1 MDTPPKHMDY
11 GQGIHAL
18 DAGYLR
24 PGLAAVHLIVQAGRV
39 ALVDTGTHHS
49 LPVILHGLQALG
61 LGPEAVDY
69 ILLTH
74 VHLDHAG
81 AAGVLMARCPNARLV
96 VHPRGAPHMVDPARL
111 VAGATAVY
119 GAETFRALYG
129 EILPVDAARVTEAGD
144 GFELEL
150 AGRRLV
156 CFDTPGHARH
166 HLCIHDPASG
176 GVFTGD
182 AFGLSYRELDVD
194 GRPFIFPTTTPV
206 QFEPEAMHASIDRIM
221 ALGPSAAYL
230 THFGRVT
237 DLPRLAGD
245 LHAQLDAFVR
255 LAEAAPVDGAL
266 RHAWLV
272 AELEALLIAQLYRHG
287 CRLGDADLRQ
297 LLAHDVELNAQGLG
311 IWLDRREHGLDVSPG
326 RSMRLRNGA

>member
-1 MDTPPKHMDY
+1 MDIPPKHMDY

-24 PGLAAVHLIVQAGRV
+24 PGLAAVHLIVQDGRV
-39 ALVDTGTHHS
+39 ALVDTGTQQS
-49 LPVILHGLQALG
+49 VPAVLDTLAALG
-61 LGPEAVDY
+61 LGPDAVDY

-119 GAETFRALYG
+119 GEEKFRALYG
-129 EILPVDAARVTEAGD
+129 EVLPVSAARVIEAGD

-150 AGRRLV
+150 AGRRLAF
-156 CFDTPGHARH
+156 FDTPGHARH
-166 HLCIHDPASG
+166 HLCVHDPASG

-182 AFGLSYRELDVD
+182 AFGLSYRELDAD

-230 THFGRVT
+230 THYGRVT

-245 LHAQLDAFVR
+245 LHALLDAFVR
-255 LAEAAPVDGAL
+255 LAEAVPVEGAL
-266 RHAWLV
+266 RHTWLV
-272 AELEALLIAQLYRHG
+272 AELMALLTKQLHLHG
-287 CRLGDADLRQ
+287 CRLGDADLRR

-311 IWLDRREHGLDVSPG
+311 IWLDRRG
-326 RSMRLRNGA
+326 RG

>member
-1 MDTPPKHMDY
+1 MYIPPKHMDY

-24 PGLAAVHLIVQAGRV
+24 PGLAAVYLIVQDGRV
-39 ALVDTGTHHS
+39 ALVDTGTQHCVPAV
-49 LPVILHGLQALG
+49 LNLLAALG

-69 ILLTH
+69 LLLTH

-81 AAGVLMARCPNARLV
+81 AAGALMARCPHARLV
-96 VHPRGAPHMVDPARL
+96 VHARGAPHMIDPARL

-119 GAETFRALYG
+119 GAEAFRALYG
-129 EILPVDAARVTEAGD
+129 EILPVAAERVIKAGD
-144 GFELEL
+144 GLRLDFCGRELVFL
-150 AGRRLV
+150 
-156 CFDTPGHARH
+156 DTPGHARH
-166 HLCIHDPASG
+166 HLCIHDVATG
-176 GVFTGD
+176 GIFTGD

-221 ALGPSAAYL
+221 ALGPRAAYL

-237 DLPRLAGD
+237 DLPRLACD
-245 LHAQLDAFVR
+245 LHAHIDDFVR
-255 LAEAAPVDGAL
+255 LAEAAPADAAR

-272 AELEALLIAQLYRHG
+272 AELEALLMARLRSHG
-287 CRLGDADLRQ
+287 CRLSDAQMRL
-297 LLAHDVELNAQGLG
+297 LLAHDVELNAQGLAV
-311 IWLDRREHGLDVSPG
+311 WLDRRGEPDRK
-326 RSMRLRNGA
+326 RSQQAA

>member
-1 MDTPPKHMDY
+1 MDIPPKHMDY

-24 PGLAAVHLIVQAGRV
+24 PGLAAVHLIVQDSHV
-39 ALVDTGTHHS
+39 AVVDTGTDQS
-49 LPVILHGLQALG
+49 VPAVLDTLAALG

-81 AAGVLMARCPNARLV
+81 AAGALMACCPNARLV
-96 VHPRGAPHMVDPARL
+96 VHPRGAPHMVDPTRL

-129 EILPVDAARVTEAGD
+129 DILPVAAARVTEAGD
-144 GFELEL
+144 GFELDFY
-150 AGRRLV
+150 GRRLT

-166 HLCIHDPASG
+166 HLCIHDAASG
-176 GVFTGD
+176 GIFTGD

-237 DLPRLAGD
+237 GLPRLAGD
-245 LHAQLDAFVR
+245 LHALLDAFVR
-255 LAEAAPVDGAL
+255 LAEAAPVDAAR
-266 RHAWLV
+266 RHAWLA
-272 AELEALLIAQLYRHG
+272 AELEALLVAQLRRHG

-297 LLAHDVELNAQGLG
+297 LLAHDVELNAQGLE
-311 IWLDRREHGLDVSPG
+311 IWLDRRG
-326 RSMRLRNGA
+326 RP